1 MLGVGTNCIA
11 VLGANVCLTTGMNAA
26 LGLSAG
32 FGTCKM
38 VALCLDTGFGIGRI
52 ASLLGFVIVWALA
65 PAFVTNIDDCP
76 EDQLPRTRLPGNMW
90 EQNSGL
96 VTPHMPHF
104 PHVAE

>member
-1 MLGVGTNCIA
+1 MLGVGTDCIA
-11 VLGANVCLTTGMNAA
+11 VLGAYVGLTTGMNAA

-65 PAFVTNIDDCP
+65 PAFCP
-76 EDQLPRTRLPGNMW
+76 EDQLPRTRPPGNMW
-90 EQNSGL
+90 EKRWFGHS
-96 VTPHMPHF
+96 PHAALPTCG
-104 PHVAE
+104 